1 VAWQT
6 PGREDDRM
14 RRVVIIILIAF
25 VAYFLVTDT
34 TTLADVLTGIG
45 SFFGQVFEAIID
57 LFAAI
62 FS

>member
-1 VAWQT
+1 
-6 PGREDDRM
+6 M